1 MIRKRK
7 TITITSI
14 LIISLLLSGCKTT
27 EIINNKLDF
36 YSSNRSQSS
45 TTIQKSAEELEQ
57 KEENSIPKYIQG
69 KNIKYYAFEQL
80 NEKQISLYQ
89 DIYSVI
95 EGQSEG
101 MTFDASEYTQ
111 EDIADMFRAVM
122 TDHPELF
129 YTTSYKLVKNYKNEE
144 LLKVIN
150 HNNHICEDF
159 LANLFDYKKKL
170 ATVGGNILGT
180 TQNMGNDYEKIKFFY
195 IYLIH
200 NAVYDIKA
208 INSQNI
214 VSALIDKE
222 TVCQGYSKAF
232 EYLCQKSGINCTL
245 VTGRANGQAHSWNY
259 VECEGR
265 GYWVDVTWGTS
276 DYSGAVNFENFM
288 ITDDEIKKTHEIT
301 SELDLKEC
309 NSNQYNYYIQE
320 GLYLEEYDYDT
331 VKSYADQCMKNN
343 DFITFKC
350 KNFEVFSNSY
360 QDLFQ
365 NEKIFDILPDIENVE
380 YSLNEDLYVIN
391 VYV

>member
-57 KEENSIPKYIQG
+57 KEENSIPKYIQD

-111 EDIADMFRAVM
+111 EDIADMFRVVM

-144 LLKVIN
+144 LMSLKFEPIYDMNQDIV
-150 HNNHICEDF
+150 
-159 LANLFDYKKKL
+159 FDYKKKL
-170 ATVGGNILGT
+170 ATVGGHILGT

-232 EYLCQKSGINCTL
+232 QYLCQKSGINCTL